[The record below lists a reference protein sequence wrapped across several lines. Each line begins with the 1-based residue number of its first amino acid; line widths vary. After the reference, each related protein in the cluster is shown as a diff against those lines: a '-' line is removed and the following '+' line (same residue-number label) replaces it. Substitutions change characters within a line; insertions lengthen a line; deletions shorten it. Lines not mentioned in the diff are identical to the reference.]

1 MWSNDEEFDRVVKL
15 IYELENYSNMMM
27 VELDKIKEEIE
38 IERVKKFI
46 IESNIFKVR
55 LEKVEVDKVILDR
68 NKEFIKVK
76 ELLVLYNN
84 DISNIEKNI
93 KLVGEKYEKL
103 FI

>member
-68 NKEFIKVK
+68 NEEFIKVK

-93 KLVGEKYEKL
+93 KLVIEKHEKL
-103 FI
+103 VV